1 MSALERIA
9 ELHGDPVTMSGSGQ
23 VCCPACGD
31 EWPCPT
37 RRLCDEYRRERI
49 DGMKRQDFDE
59 LADERDAAR
68 ADADRLA
75 EAAETFLRMEYRR
88 GGIPYEGAR
97 ASLRAA
103 LAAHDATRAKE
114 GL

>member
-1 MSALERIA
+1 MSERWY
-9 ELHGDPVTMSGSGQ
+9 
-23 VCCPACGD
+23 CG
-31 EWPCPT
+31 ECGT
-37 RRLCDEYRRERI
+37 AHQIL
-49 DGMKRQDFDE
+49 DGVSVSLFKLD
-59 LADERDAAR
+59 RDAAR